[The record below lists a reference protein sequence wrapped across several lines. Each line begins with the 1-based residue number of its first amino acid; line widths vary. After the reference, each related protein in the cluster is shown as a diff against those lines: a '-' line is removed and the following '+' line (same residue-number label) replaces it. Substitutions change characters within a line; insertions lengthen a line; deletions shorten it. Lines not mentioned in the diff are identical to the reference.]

1 LLPAVVSITII
12 ILSLLTPLQSHARS
26 IPTASGLSEAIA
38 VPFLA
43 FLYTARVGAEEESFL
58 QRQMRLAAERW
69 ESGEGEGGQESDG
82 GGYDGYEESYE
93 DYSDTEGGDSS
104 VAASAEAEEVSAD
117 GYVGGYEYYY
127 EDEAAA
133 DEDEEEEE
141 ISEAESEWARQLA
154 AAKAAPKRKAS
165 GFKRPESPRP
175 FNGVIRPIAYDDF
188 VTDTSK
194 ALGCVA
200 LANDAKLALLKSRVK
215 ALSKAVPE
223 PPKPEPAKEPP
234 SSSGG
239 EVQRKQ
245 SLKEKQEQRR
255 REKEERAKELAKR
268 PEKVSVQLGADCE
281 TLVCGA
287 CKAVVEEFGALR
299 R

>member
-1 LLPAVVSITII
+1 
-12 ILSLLTPLQSHARS
+12 
-26 IPTASGLSEAIA
+26 
-38 VPFLA
+38 
-43 FLYTARVGAEEESFL
+43 
-58 QRQMRLAAERW
+58 MRLAAERW
-69 ESGEGEGGQESDG
+69 ESGEAGMESDE
-82 GGYDGYEESYE
+82 YDGYGEGYVDYFDAEGE
-93 DYSDTEGGDSS
+93 VYSDVTLD
-104 VAASAEAEEVSAD
+104 AEAPSAD
-117 GYVGGYEYYY
+117 GGADGYEYYY
-127 EDEAAA
+127 DYEDAETGDEE
-133 DEDEEEEE
+133 DEDEM
-141 ISEAESEWARQLA
+141 SEADLEWARRLA

-175 FNGVIRPIAYDDF
+175 FSGIVRPIAYDDF

-215 ALSKAVPE
+215 ALSKAAPE
-223 PPKPEPAKEPP
+223 PPKPEPAKESP
-234 SSSGG
+234 SSRGGG
-239 EVQRKQ
+239 EIQRKQ

-287 CKAVVEEFGALR
+287 CKAVVEEFGASLLSIFHR
-299 R
+299 AF